1 MKIKTKVFSI
11 ILSICIL
18 FTSIFSISINVNAGE
33 IKTQGKFDEFCWNFD
48 ISSNT
53 MTITGEGIIPT
64 FFMSDGDGY
73 GGYFQEPAYTLAK
86 KLIIAEGITGVNF
99 DCFNLLWNVE
109 EIEFADSVTFIGGE
123 DIIGSVFCSRKLKK
137 VKLGKNTKKI
147 YYAFGDCEN
156 LKQITLPDSLEEFS
170 TYQTTW
176 ESITLPSNMKYFEI
190 LNSYNLKEIN
200 VLPGA
205 SSQARFSIY
214 ECPNLKRI
222 NVYSE
227 KVNIKSGYSS
237 LECDSKF
244 NAVFRCIKDSDAYR
258 YYKKLGYRVEA
269 MPKSEAN
276 PPAVSNF
283 KVTGSNNSA
292 IYLSWSKQ
300 KGATGYRI
308 YKYNP
313 KTKKY
318 ESYKYV
324 DKNTNTLK
332 VSGLRNNTSYKF
344 KIRAYHKIG
353 DRNLPCRFSN
363 EIIGKTKHNM
373 VTLSSVKSNSKKR
386 IYAKW
391 NKAYYD
397 CSGYQVMWSTTS
409 DFSRNRK
416 SIYVKGRNKTS
427 ATIKTS
433 QSKKYYYVKVRAY
446 KISNGKRVYHSW
458 SKAIKIKVK

>member
-1 MKIKTKVFSI
+1 MKKSLSI

-48 ISSNT
+48 MSSNT
-53 MTITGEGIIPT
+53 MTISGKGKIPQ

-73 GGYFQEPAYTLAK
+73 GGYFHEPAYALTK
-86 KLIIAEGITGVNF
+86 KLIIADGITGVGF

-109 EIEFADSVTFIGGE
+109 EIEFADSVTFIGG
-123 DIIGSVFCSRKLKK
+123 DDVIGSIFCSGKLKK

-147 YYAFGDCEN
+147 YSAFGGCEN

-170 TYQTTW
+170 TFQTTW
-176 ESITLPSNMKYFEI
+176 KSITLPSNMKYFEI
-190 LNSYNLKEIN
+190 SNSNNLKEIN
-200 VLPGA
+200 ILPGA
-205 SSQARFSIY
+205 LCQTSLSIY

-227 KVNIKSGYSS
+227 KVNIKSGYLPLS
-237 LECDSKF
+237 CDSKF
-244 NAVFRCIKDSDAYR
+244 NAVFRCIKDSEAYK
-258 YYKKLGYRVEA
+258 YYKKLGYKVEA

-332 VSGLRNNTSYKF
+332 VSGLKNNTSYKF
-344 KIRAYHKIG
+344 KIRAYHKFG
-353 DRNLPCRFSN
+353 DRSLLCRYSK
-363 EIIGKTKHNM
+363 EITGKTKHNM

-386 IYAKW
+386 INAKW

-409 DFSRNRK
+409 NFSRDYK
-416 SIYVKGRNKTS
+416 SIYVKGRSNAS
-427 ATIKTS
+427 ATIKTAK
-433 QSKKYYYVKVRAY
+433 SKRYYYVRVRPYKV
-446 KISNGKRVYHSW
+446 KNNKRVYHSW
-458 SKAIKIKVK
+458 SKAVKVYVK

>member
-1 MKIKTKVFSI
+1 MKKSLSI

-18 FTSIFSISINVNAGE
+18 FTSIFSFSFSAYAENIVTHGVIDGFSWSVDLE
-33 IKTQGKFDEFCWNFD
+33 T
-48 ISSNT
+48 NT
-53 MTITGEGIIPT
+53 LTITGKGDMPYKY
-64 FFMSDGDGY
+64 MSDGECENLLNDY
-73 GGYFQEPAYTLAK
+73 PVLARVK
-86 KLIIAEGITGVNF
+86 KLVISEGITSVGF
-99 DCFNLLWNVE
+99 DSFNCIYPDEVV
-109 EIEFADSVTFIGGE
+109 FADSVQYIFGDAENELWGGFLGN
-123 DIIGSVFCSRKLKK
+123 DNLKK
-137 VKLGKNTKKI
+137 VKIGKNTKKI
-147 YYAFGDCEN
+147 INAFSYCDN
-156 LKQITLPDSLEEFS
+156 LEKFELPESLEEFVIEGCP
-170 TYQTTW
+170 W
-176 ESITLPSNMKYFEI
+176 ESITLPSNVNYFE
-190 LNSYNLKEIN
+190 NSYSNNLKEIN
-200 VLPGA
+200 ILPGA
-205 SSQARFSIY
+205 LCQTSLSIY

-227 KVNIKSGYSS
+227 KVNIKSGYLPLS
-237 LECDSKF
+237 CDSKF
-244 NAVFRCIKDSDAYR
+244 NAVFRCIKDSDAYK
-258 YYKKLGYRVEA
+258 YYKKLGYKVEA

-332 VSGLRNNTSYKF
+332 VSGLKNNTSYKF
-344 KIRAYHKIG
+344 KIRAYHKFG
-353 DRNLPCRFSN
+353 DRSLLCRYSK
-363 EIIGKTKHNM
+363 EITGKTKHNM

-386 IYAKW
+386 IKAKW

-409 DFSRNRK
+409 NFSRDYK
-416 SIYVKGRNKTS
+416 SIYVKGRSNAST
-427 ATIKTS
+427 TIKTAK
-433 QSKKYYYVKVRAY
+433 SKRYYYVRVRPYKV
-446 KISNGKRVYHSW
+446 KNNKRVYHSW
-458 SKAIKIKVK
+458 SKAVKVYVK